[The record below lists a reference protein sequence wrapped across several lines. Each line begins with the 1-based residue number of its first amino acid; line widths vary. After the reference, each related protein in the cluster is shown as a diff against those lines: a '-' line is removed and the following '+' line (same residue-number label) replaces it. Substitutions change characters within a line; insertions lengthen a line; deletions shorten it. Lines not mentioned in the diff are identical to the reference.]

1 MASLVR
7 NMTATIIAKISEN
20 IDEDS
25 LPPFQFLPRIPAKA
39 IKN

>member
-7 NMTATIIAKISEN
+7 NITPIKIANTSAN

-25 LPPFQFLPRIPAKA
+25 LPPFQFLARIPAKA